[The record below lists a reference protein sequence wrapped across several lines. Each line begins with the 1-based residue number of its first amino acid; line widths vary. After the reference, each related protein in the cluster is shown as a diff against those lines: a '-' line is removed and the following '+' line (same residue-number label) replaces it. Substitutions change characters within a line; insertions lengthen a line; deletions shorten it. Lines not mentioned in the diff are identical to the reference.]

1 MFETDRLPDG
11 WVDRLNQMDEI
22 WVPTQFHRELFERTN
37 NIHTNVRVVGQ
48 GIDSN
53 RWDPEKA
60 KPLQQWGGDW
70 MDPHQHCHPDD
81 FKFLSVFKWEA
92 RKGHDILIPAFWEA
106 FYGSDDNDAT
116 TTANANGVCLVIVTS
131 LYHTDP
137 EHVLGDVERYWV
149 QSSSRNEHRAYE
161 DTKGVLLLSGLS
173 EEELISVY
181 KSVDAFVLPSRGEGW
196 GRPYMEAMSM
206 GLPVVATNWSGPTAF
221 VTNENGYLLP
231 ITGLVDAELE
241 AFPGH
246 KWANPDKKALKR
258 LLLHIRNDPEEG
270 RRKGQR
276 ARQDV
281 LELWSHE
288 RVALDI
294 AQELERIRRNINV
307 ARKAE
312 AEEDEL

>member
-1 MFETDRLPDG
+1 
-11 WVDRLNQMDEI
+11 
-22 WVPTQFHRELFERTN
+22 
-37 NIHTNVRVVGQ
+37 
-48 GIDSN
+48 
-53 RWDPEKA
+53 
-60 KPLQQWGGDW
+60 
-70 MDPHQHCHPDD
+70 
-81 FKFLSVFKWEA
+81 
-92 RKGHDILIPAFWEA
+92 
-106 FYGSDDNDAT
+106 
-116 TTANANGVCLVIVTS
+116 
-131 LYHTDP
+131 
-137 EHVLGDVERYWV
+137 
-149 QSSSRNEHRAYE
+149 
-161 DTKGVLLLSGLS
+161 
-173 EEELISVY
+173 
-181 KSVDAFVLPSRGEGW
+181 
-196 GRPYMEAMSM
+196 M